1 MLDARQWDARYGW
14 DLLAEYAAQFDSYI
28 AITSPRAWAAV
39 EHLIP
44 VPPRHLEFQQGMG
57 AKYLDALL
65 PRIPDADLVLGI
77 GGGNALDVAKIVAWK
92 SGKPLILIPTIVST
106 GSIFQPLTAIRRT
119 ETWDFQDVVSP
130 EYVLFDY
137 GVIRSADP
145 RYNRAGMGECICNL
159 ANVGAWKWWDAQGLG
174 GPVWDENAAQITTDW
189 VEQRATR
196 FSADLDE
203 NGQPGETG
211 IRIAAEVNRERY
223 DLPTWHEELRHGT
236 DHVFVTAFQWVHGR
250 EVLHSEGVALGT
262 LISNYV
268 YDWRFEEAKVLLDS
282 CGVAYRPREIGCT
295 IAEVHEVLARM
306 NELNDRLGHSKNWF
320 HHRQLD
326 DVTFEQMMAKIE
338 A

>member
-1 MLDARQWDARYGW
+1 LLDARKWDARYGW
-14 DLLAEYAAQFDSYI
+14 DLLAEHAARFDSYI
-28 AITSPRAWAAV
+28 AVTSPSAWAVV
-39 EHLIP
+39 ERFFP
-44 VPPRHLEFQQGMG
+44 VPPQHLEFQQGMG
-57 AKYLDALL
+57 KEYLDVLL
-65 PRIPDADLVLGI
+65 PRVPDADLVLGI

-119 ETWDFQDVVSP
+119 DTWDFQDVVSP

-145 RYNRAGMGECICNL
+145 RFNRAGMGECICNL

-174 GPVWDENAAQITTDW
+174 GPAWDENAAQTTIDW
-189 VEQRATR
+189 VEHRAAA

-203 NGQPGETG
+203 DGQPGETG

-236 DHVFVTAFQWVHGR
+236 DHLFVTAFEWVHGR

-262 LISNYV
+262 LISNFV
-268 YDWRFEEAKVLLDS
+268 YDWRFEEAKTLLES
-282 CGVAYRPREIGCT
+282 CGVAFRPRDIGCT
-295 IAEVHEVLARM
+295 IAEVHEVVARI
-306 NELNDRLGHSKNWF
+306 NELNDRLGHPKNWF
-320 HHRQLD
+320 HHQNLD
-326 DVTFEQMMAKIE
+326 DTTFNQIMAEIDS
-338 A
+338 